1 MSLVKVVMIILK
13 CVIILFLVLVFV
25 VGPISIV
32 CIDKYGTSQTVT
44 VSFHKTIPGGK
55 GRSPYIAS
63 CGYYYVN
70 GKRYTV
76 VTGRRLAIGT
86 KFEIKY
92 APILPSHY
100 DVIRVLPE

>member
-1 MSLVKVVMIILK
+1 MSLVKIVKIILK
-13 CVIILFLVLVFV
+13 CVVILFLVLVFV

-32 CIDKYGTSQTVT
+32 CIDKYGTPQTVT

-55 GRSPYIAS
+55 GRSPHIAS
-63 CGYYYVN
+63 CGYYFVK
-70 GKRYTV
+70 GKRYPAQ
-76 VTGRRLAIGT
+76 TGGRLAIGT

-92 APILPSHY
+92 APILPSQY

>member
-1 MSLVKVVMIILK
+1 MV
-13 CVIILFLVLVFV
+13 FVFV

-32 CIDKYGTSQTVT
+32 CINKYGTPQTVT

-63 CGYYYVN
+63 GGYYYVKGKKYQALT
-70 GKRYTV
+70 GKR
-76 VTGRRLAIGT
+76 LAVGT

-92 APILPSHY
+92 FPILPSQCN
-100 DVIRVLPE
+100 VIRVLPE